1 MRHTGTMSVPP
12 AEPSEVRLLAQ
23 GPGPG
28 GPWARLLLPGPVDPT
43 VWPGALPPGVSLE
56 DATGDAVVTGTLAEL
71 AALGLR
77 LGSSGRALVNA
88 ARALRRPPPPLRLG
102 GARWEF
108 GHRTY
113 LLGVLNVTPDS
124 FSGDGVGASL
134 EAARD
139 RARELVAEGV
149 DAIDV
154 GGESTRPGHQEVPI
168 AEELR
173 RVVPVLEM
181 LAAEFKVPLFV
192 DTAKAAV
199 ARAALGA
206 GAVAVND
213 IWGLRGDPEM
223 AAVIAAADAAVVCM
237 HNQQGVTYQDL
248 RGEVLSGLRE
258 SQRLAV
264 EAGISVDRVLVDPG
278 FGFGKTPQQSLE
290 LLAHLEEFRLLGRP
304 LLVGTSRKSMVGWML
319 DNRPVGGRLL
329 GTAATVAWAAARGAD
344 VVRVHDVAAMRDV
357 ARVTDRL
364 ARHRSG

>member
-1 MRHTGTMSVPP
+1 MSL
-12 AEPSEVRLLAQ
+12 PSPERSKVRLLAT
-23 GPGPG
+23 GPGPS
-28 GPWARLLLPGPVDPT
+28 GPWARLLLPGPVDPA
-43 VWPGALPPGVSLE
+43 VWPGALQPGVGLE
-56 DATGDAVVTGTLAEL
+56 DASGDPVVTGTLAEL

-77 LGSSGRALVNA
+77 LGSSGHALSNA
-88 ARALRRPPPPLRLG
+88 ARTLSRPPRPLRLG
-102 GARWEF
+102 AARWEF
-108 GHRTY
+108 GRRTY

-124 FSGDGVGASL
+124 FSGDGIGVSV
-134 EAARD
+134 EAARE
-139 RARELVAEGV
+139 RARELVAGGA

-154 GGESTRPGHQEVPI
+154 GGESTRPGHREVSLK
-168 AEELR
+168 EELR

-181 LAAEFKVPLFV
+181 LAAEFPVPLFV

-223 AAVIAAADAAVVCM
+223 AAVVAATDAAVVCM
-237 HNQQGVTYQDL
+237 HNQLGVTYQDL
-248 RGEVLSGLRE
+248 RGEVLAGLRE

-264 EAGISVDRVLVDPG
+264 EAGIPADRVLVDPG

-290 LLAHLEEFRLLGRP
+290 LLTHLEEFRLLGQP

-319 DNRPVGGRLL
+319 ENRPVGGRLL
-329 GTAATVAWAAARGAD
+329 GTAATVAWAASRGAD

-357 ARVTDRL
+357 TRVTDRL